1 MPLTDDHPALGAEP
15 LSHRLAADLEPSA
28 AALARLNSALMSHP
42 LAPAWAYRARI
53 DAVRRQAAVDGKAIH
68 PWHLAALI
76 EGKGRAPSGVGVCGY
91 A

>member
-42 LAPAWAYRARI
+42 LTPAWAYRARL
-53 DAVRRQAAVDGKAIH
+53 DAVRRQAASTARRSTPGTS
-68 PWHLAALI
+68 PL
-76 EGKGRAPSGVGVCGY
+76 
-91 A
+91 